1 MGIPKNIFWGKW
13 WSNMKKPFKNRG
25 VFAKLILLCLFI
37 AVSVS
42 TMICFVACGNVYDN
56 DKVSIEFDEKFAK
69 FTAPKDV
76 VVRVEKQTKYYK
88 FEQVLPARTKK
99 IGDLTQYVFKN
110 NEDNQNCIFRIE
122 KDGYITKAGYMQ
134 SQGNFEV
141 SFLNKD
147 EAKKQSASTEDLLLT
162 NVGDNYFKVMQK
174 GEKFDFMLFRNSM
187 ILNNIFSNLQIEP
200 NFDVEILSG
209 DSVTFEQKK
218 ENIFEVVAVG
228 SGVTRVKVSYQPI
241 EVLNKNKW
249 LWYDKSSSDREVV
262 VTFAV
267 GEEYSSDFVTADW
280 NSEFETIYFAGDE
293 GTFNLKTNCADKVFC
308 NGEPVVLNGN
318 DCNLKIKKGANI
330 VKIEKDGKSQF
341 MTIFGAQI
349 SVHVQKLQDNK
360 IKIQIQG
367 IQNTIPKM
375 SGLYNPTQNYSI
387 GSTPTKG
394 SLLQFVMAN
403 GDILSAKYQSQYEYS
418 KNSEIEFV
426 VKDEYLVDG
435 KLIFDL
441 QFCAE
446 WWGSNLGEHQKITT
460 QGIGGNLDAKL
471 HKRLLGKFEKITID

>member
-1 MGIPKNIFWGKW
+1 M
-13 WSNMKKPFKNRG
+13 MKKSFKNRC
-25 VFAKLILLCLFI
+25 VFSKLILLCLFI

-69 FTAPKDV
+69 FTAPKNV

-88 FEQVLPARTKK
+88 FEQVMPARTKK
-99 IGDLTQYVFKN
+99 IGDLVQYVFKN
-110 NEDNQNCIFRIE
+110 DGDNQNCIFRIE

-141 SFLNKD
+141 SFLNKY
-147 EAKKQSASTEDLLLT
+147 EPKNQSASTEDLLLT
-162 NVGDNYFKVMQK
+162 NVSDNYFKVMQK
-174 GEKFDFMLFRNSM
+174 DEKFDFMLFRNSM
-187 ILNNIFSNLQIEP
+187 ILNNIFSNLQTEP
-200 NFDVEILSG
+200 NFDVEVLSG

-228 SGVTRVKVSYQPI
+228 DGVTQVKVSYQPI

-249 LWYDKSSSDREVV
+249 LWYDKSGEDREVI

-267 GEEYSSDFVTADW
+267 GDEYSTDLVTGYW
-280 NSEFETIYFAGDE
+280 NSEFDTVYFAGDE
-293 GTFNLKTNCADKVFC
+293 GKFNLKTNGADKVYC
-308 NGEPVVLNGN
+308 NDESVILNGN

-341 MTIFGAQI
+341 MTIFGSKL
-349 SVHVQKLQDNK
+349 SVHVQELQDNK
-360 IKIQIQG
+360 IKIRVDG

-387 GSTPTKG
+387 GSTPTNG
-394 SLLQFVMAN
+394 SILQFVMAN
-403 GDILSAKYQSQYEYS
+403 GEILSAKYQSQYEYS

-426 VKDEYLVDG
+426 VKEEYLVDG
-435 KLIFDL
+435 KLVFDL
-441 QFCAE
+441 RFCAE
-446 WWGSNLGEHQKITT
+446 WWGSDLGAHQKITT
-460 QGIGGNLDAKL
+460 QGISGNLDADL
-471 HKRLLGKFEKITID
+471 QRRLLGKFEKITIV